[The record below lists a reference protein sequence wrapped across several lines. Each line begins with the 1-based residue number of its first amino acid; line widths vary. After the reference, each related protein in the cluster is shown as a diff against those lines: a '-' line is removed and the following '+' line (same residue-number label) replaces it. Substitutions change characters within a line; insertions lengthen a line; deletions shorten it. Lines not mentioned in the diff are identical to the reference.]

1 MNITAVTT
9 QKNEGAFLLEWIAYH
24 KIIGFTDIVILSN
37 DCEDGSDEMLDHLSK
52 SGEIIH
58 LRNDGPYDDRGIQFA
73 ALTSDKPSRE
83 FYKLQRARRDM
94 LRHLRRILGQALARP
109 GPLLTKLVCQHTLR
123 LHPTAPQICCSTAAG
138 GTNGGRIIPSN
149 WTRNLRV
156 FCVTAGA

>member
-1 MNITAVTT
+1 M
-9 QKNEGAFLLEWIAYH
+9 EWIAYY
-24 KIIGFTDIVILSN
+24 KILGFADIVILSN
-37 DCEDGSDEMLDHLSK
+37 DGEDGSDEMLDHLSK

-58 LRNDGPYDDRGIQFA
+58 LRNIVKSVDPTEFFQATRFLPAIT
-73 ALTSDKPSRE
+73 ALTSNDPAIE
-83 FYKLQRARRDM
+83 FYKLQRGRRDM
-94 LRHLRRILGQALARP
+94 LRHLRALLGHAKARP

-123 LHPTAPQICCSTAAG
+123 LHPSAPQISCSTAAG